1 MQRSKPYPLRSLEVS
16 FLVGVAGRKNGSP
29 LSLPPPPSRFSFLFW
44 FESRLVFATGSSFI
58 AFHFTRTLIMH
69 CLPVFACLL
78 LHCCC
83 STGTSLLCAI
93 NRSAPYWLMVIL
105 LNLLCL
111 LLQLLLEMK
120 RYRPPNGINVA
131 LVTNTFSWVFPVA
144 LMIVAYMVEGNDAGT
159 AFEIL
164 NKSRHS
170 ISCSMRFKNA
180 TEEFSLLW
188 AHFTWICG
196 GIVVVVILT
205 LSELYESTRGMI
217 RWRSLASAAVS
228 AFSFLSSGPN
238 NAYSTKADSSSTDSD
253 RSLASANSLASA
265 KSQNLRKLKGFVWR
279 MVKLATSVAI
289 LQIVNLATRLQTLK
303 TLDAWTASS
312 NLWLKCK
319 LKEDDFANQDWK
331 LYGLEDGQEMCAVGR
346 ESWVRIS
353 ECLTPCSYN
362 ATIDVLKLYTERVIS
377 PLLCEQKFEDVLVG
391 YTSNC
396 ECTCDDMVQVR
407 TPPTEQVM
415 LSLVSQSMVVV
426 IVGIIMGLRLQTLL
440 ICKCSN
446 FDATPAL
453 LFDIV
458 LLYVQ

>member
-1 MQRSKPYPLRSLEVS
+1 
-16 FLVGVAGRKNGSP
+16 
-29 LSLPPPPSRFSFLFW
+29 
-44 FESRLVFATGSSFI
+44 
-58 AFHFTRTLIMH
+58 MH
-69 CLPVFACLL
+69 CLPIFACLL
-78 LHCCC
+78 LHCCR
-83 STGTSLLCAI
+83 STGTSLLCAL

-120 RYRPPNGINVA
+120 RYRPPNGISVA
-131 LVTNTFSWVFPVA
+131 LVTNTVSWVFPVA
-144 LMIVAYMVEGNDAGT
+144 LMILAYMVEGNDTGT

-170 ISCSMRFKNA
+170 FSCSMRFKNA

-205 LSELYESTRGMI
+205 LSELNASVRKVI
-217 RWRSLASAAVS
+217 RWSRRTSAAVS
-228 AFSFLSSGPN
+228 AFSFLVSRSNNATTAGSGP
-238 NAYSTKADSSSTDSD
+238 SDSD
-253 RSLASANSLASA
+253 PSREPRKA
-265 KSQNLRKLKGFVWR
+265 KSLHRKLKGSALR

-289 LQIVNLATRLQTLK
+289 LQIVNLATRLQTLT

-312 NLWLKCK
+312 NLWLACK
-319 LKEDDFANQDWK
+319 LKEDDFSNQDWN
-331 LYGLEDGQEMCAVGR
+331 LYGFEDGQVICAVGR
-346 ESWVRIS
+346 ETWVRKT
-353 ECLTPCSYN
+353 ECFTPCSYN
-362 ATIDVLKLYTERVIS
+362 ATIDLLNLYDEEVAS
-377 PLLCEQKFEDVLVG
+377 PLLCEQEVSV
-391 YTSNC
+391 SRSRVSANC
-396 ECTCDDMVQVR
+396 KCTCDDMVQLR
-407 TPPTEQVM
+407 TPPAEKVM

-446 FDATPAL
+446 FDSIPAL
-453 LFDIV
+453 LVDIV